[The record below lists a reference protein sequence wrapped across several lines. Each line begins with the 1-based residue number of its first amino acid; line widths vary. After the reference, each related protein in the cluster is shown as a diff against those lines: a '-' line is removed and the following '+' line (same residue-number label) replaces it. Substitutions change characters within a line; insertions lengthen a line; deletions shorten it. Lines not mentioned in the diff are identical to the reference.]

1 MHPIWTL
8 GHSTLAPEDFIR
20 LIQGAGIQAIAD
32 VRSIPF
38 SGRQPHYSS
47 PNLGHLLEKAGI
59 RHVYLGDLVGGRP
72 RHSGLYT
79 PTGRAD
85 FRAMAQ
91 SEWFL
96 RGLERILAGL
106 EKMSIGL
113 MCGEEDPLPCH
124 RGLLIA
130 PELVARGLEPRHLRK
145 GGRVETQRE
154 LEGRM
159 LAPKGTFSLP
169 GGIQDQV
176 ELVWPGKFWR
186 KSTPGGWKA
195 PRRMIQAGT
204 SNSQS
209 VQTDRP
215 FKIA

>member
-8 GHSTLAPEDFIR
+8 GHSILAPEDFIR
-20 LIQGAGIQAIAD
+20 LIHGAGIQAIAD

-79 PTGRAD
+79 STGRAD
-85 FRAMAQ
+85 YRAMAQ

-96 RGLERILAGL
+96 RGLDRILAGL
-106 EKMSIGL
+106 GRMSIGL

-124 RGLLIA
+124 RCLLIA

-154 LEGRM
+154 LEDRM
-159 LAPKGTFSLP
+159 LAAAGMEPAQGDLFLT
-169 GGIQDQV
+169 GGQSGPSRV
-176 ELVWPGKFWR
+176 ELARDILAEKHAWR
-186 KSTPGGWKA
+186 LESPQPDDSGGHLE
-195 PRRMIQAGT
+195 
-204 SNSQS
+204 
-209 VQTDRP
+209 
-215 FKIA
+215 

>member
-47 PNLGHLLEKAGI
+47 PNLRHLLENAGI

-106 EKMSIGL
+106 KKMSIGL

-154 LEGRM
+154 LEDRM
-159 LAPKGTFSLP
+159 LAAAGMEPSQGDLFLT
-169 GGIQDQV
+169 GGHSGPIRV
-176 ELVWPGKFWR
+176 GLAREILAEKHAWR
-186 KSTPGGWKA
+186 LEST
-195 PRRMIQAGT
+195 
-204 SNSQS
+204 
-209 VQTDRP
+209 QTDDSGGHLE
-215 FKIA
+215 

>member
-8 GHSTLAPEDFIR
+8 GHSTLAPEDFIG

-154 LEGRM
+154 LEDRM
-159 LAPKGTFSLP
+159 LAAAGMEPSQGDLFLT
-169 GGIQDQV
+169 GGHSGPIQV
-176 ELVWPGKFWR
+176 GLAREILAEKHAWR
-186 KSTPGGWKA
+186 LESP
-195 PRRMIQAGT
+195 
-204 SNSQS
+204 
-209 VQTDRP
+209 QTDDSGGHLE
-215 FKIA
+215 

>member
-154 LEGRM
+154 LEDRM
-159 LAPKGTFSLP
+159 LAAAGMEPSQGDLFLT
-169 GGIQDQV
+169 GGHSGPIRV
-176 ELVWPGKFWR
+176 GLAREILAEKHAWR
-186 KSTPGGWKA
+186 LEST
-195 PRRMIQAGT
+195 
-204 SNSQS
+204 
-209 VQTDRP
+209 QTDDSGGHLE
-215 FKIA
+215 

>member
-106 EKMSIGL
+106 KKMSIGL

-154 LEGRM
+154 LEDRM
-159 LAPKGTFSLP
+159 LAAAGMEPSQGDLFLT
-169 GGIQDQV
+169 GGHSGPSRVGLAREILA
-176 ELVWPGKFWR
+176 EKHAWR
-186 KSTPGGWKA
+186 LESP
-195 PRRMIQAGT
+195 
-204 SNSQS
+204 
-209 VQTDRP
+209 QTDDSGGHLE
-215 FKIA
+215 

>member
-8 GHSTLAPEDFIR
+8 GHSTLAPEELIR

-38 SGRQPHYSS
+38 SGRQPHFSS
-47 PNLGHLLEKAGI
+47 PNLGHMLEKAGI

-85 FRAMAQ
+85 YRAMAR

-96 RGLERILAGL
+96 RGLDRLRNGL
-106 EKMSIGL
+106 ERMSIGL

-124 RGLLIA
+124 RCLLIA
-130 PELVARGLEPRHLRK
+130 PELVARGMEPLHLRK

-154 LEGRM
+154 LEDRM
-159 LAPKGTFSLP
+159 LAAAGMEPAQGDLFFTGGTQGPSR
-169 GGIQDQV
+169 I
-176 ELVWPGKFWR
+176 ELAREILADKHAWR
-186 KSTPGGWKA
+186 LESPPADESEGYLE
-195 PRRMIQAGT
+195 
-204 SNSQS
+204 
-209 VQTDRP
+209 
-215 FKIA
+215 